1 MILPREAASLA
12 SSFYHNFS
20 ILKRRY
26 FSSLCS
32 GGVLVKKLFGILMVL
47 VVLGLVGHALSHTGP
62 SSGQARDIVSAR
74 YTYSYTFPTRTASPL
89 RTLLPKSATPAP
101 AKTPIRYTARPQA
114 SPSPAT
120 SSVPSSPPRVVAVV
134 TAVPRGPAPT
144 PLMANGSRGEDVAEV
159 QRMLIALGFLNDD
172 ADGIYGK
179 LTAQA
184 VKDFQTSVSV
194 PATGEVDAGTY
205 AALRIN
211 AAAVIAA
218 SPTPVIRVAAT
229 PRPTLPPSARATTY
243 RSTVSKTATYILNT
257 NTHKFHKPSCSDVKR
272 IKPGNYKEYQGT
284 RDQVIGMGYSPCK
297 HCYP

>member
-1 MILPREAASLA
+1 M
-12 SSFYHNFS
+12 
-20 ILKRRY
+20 
-26 FSSLCS
+26 
-32 GGVLVKKLFGILMVL
+32 KKLFGILMVL
-47 VVLGLVGHALSHTGP
+47 VVLGLIGHALSHTGP

-101 AKTPIRYTARPQA
+101 A

-194 PATGEVDAGTY
+194 PATGELDAGTY

-257 NTHKFHKPSCSDVKR
+257 NTHKCHKPSCSDVKR